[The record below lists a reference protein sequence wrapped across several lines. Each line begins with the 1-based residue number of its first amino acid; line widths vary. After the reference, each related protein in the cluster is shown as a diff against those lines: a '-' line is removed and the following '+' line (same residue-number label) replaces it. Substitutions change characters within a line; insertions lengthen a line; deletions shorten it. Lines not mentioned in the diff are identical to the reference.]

1 MRLLKSPPRQSLISL
16 IAGFLLAATM
26 ATLGGETR
34 LRLPFD
40 IFPGTAYLALLSF
53 PAMWRETGGGDDGA
67 DLQFAAYGGPAYTG
81 ESDLNLVQPGG
92 TDITF
97 RDIVWEGKP
106 FRRPPYYG
114 YRAIYWL
121 TDRYGVVLDFTH
133 IKAIAI
139 KDRPVQQSGF
149 KDGNHVPPQAPVSAT
164 LKRLEFTHGYNLLTL
179 NVLRRGIWR
188 GSNLIPY
195 AGLGLGVAIPHVE
208 VQRTDPPQSARTD
221 EYQITG
227 PALQFLGGIEWRF
240 GRRLSLFV
248 EYKLSCAMIRGDLV
262 GGGKVT
268 TNLCTHQIPFGI
280 AVHLRSRKEMPAS
293 GNLFRG
299 LQAPGLGLGDCR
311 GKRLLFGAGRMLD
324 GAAG

>member
-1 MRLLKSPPRQSLISL
+1 MRLLESLPRQFQIWLTTGL
-16 IAGFLLAATM
+16 LLAATM
-26 ATLGGETR
+26 VTLAGEIR

-40 IFPGTAYLALLSF
+40 IFPGAAYLALLSF
-53 PAMWRETGGGDDGA
+53 PAIWREAGRGDDGA
-67 DLQFAAYGGPAYTG
+67 DLQLGVYGGPAYTG
-81 ESDLNLVQPGG
+81 ASDLNLVQPGG
-92 TDITF
+92 TDMTF
-97 RDIVWEGKP
+97 RDVAWEGKP

-114 YRAIYWL
+114 YRAIYWPS
-121 TDRYGVVLDFTH
+121 DCYGVMLDFTH

-149 KDGNHVPPQAPVSAT
+149 KDGDHVPPQAPVSAT

-179 NVLRRGIWR
+179 NALRRGAPR
-188 GSNLIPY
+188 GPNLIPY

-227 PALQFLGGIEWRF
+227 PALQALGGIEWRF

-248 EYKLSCAMIRGDLV
+248 EFKLSCAMIRGDLV

-268 TNLCTHQIPFGI
+268 TNLCTHQVLAGP
-280 AVHLRSRKEMPAS
+280 AVHLRARDSIPAS
-293 GNLFRG
+293 
-299 LQAPGLGLGDCR
+299 P
-311 GKRLLFGAGRMLD
+311 
-324 GAAG
+324 

>member
-1 MRLLKSPPRQSLISL
+1 MVTL
-16 IAGFLLAATM
+16 AG
-26 ATLGGETR
+26 EIR

-40 IFPGTAYLALLSF
+40 IFPGAAYLALLSF
-53 PAMWRETGGGDDGA
+53 PAIWREAGRGDDGA
-67 DLQFAAYGGPAYTG
+67 DLQLGVYGGPAYTG
-81 ESDLNLVQPGG
+81 ASDLNLVQPGG
-92 TDITF
+92 TDMTF
-97 RDIVWEGKP
+97 RDVAWEGKP

-114 YRAIYWL
+114 YRAIYWPS
-121 TDRYGVVLDFTH
+121 DRYGVMLDFTH

-149 KDGNHVPPQAPVSAT
+149 KDGDHVPPQAPVSAT

-179 NVLRRGIWR
+179 NALRRGAPR
-188 GSNLIPY
+188 GPNLIPY

-227 PALQFLGGIEWRF
+227 PALQALGGIEWRF

-248 EYKLSCAMIRGDLV
+248 EFKLSCAMIRGDLV

-268 TNLCTHQIPFGI
+268 TNLCTHQLLAGP
-280 AVHLRSRKEMPAS
+280 AVHLRARDSIPAS
-293 GNLFRG
+293 
-299 LQAPGLGLGDCR
+299 P
-311 GKRLLFGAGRMLD
+311 
-324 GAAG
+324 